1 MVAIR
6 AIHDWIG
13 PAGQLVSWNP
23 SAASYAKLKNAPVSA
38 VPVSYQQSQHIR
50 AFRSHETNGT
60 DMARLNIAA
69 WDMPGKCD
77 IRAMTHVINAYVRR
91 HDTFHSWFELPEDGE
106 VVRRTAKSP
115 RDIKLVAT
123 EHGEMTA
130 PQWREHV
137 LATPDPLQWDCFHFG
152 IIQREDHFTFYFS
165 IDHVHTDALLMGLVL
180 VEIHLMYAALVSG
193 APPIQLTDAGS
204 YDDYCVRQQEFT
216 SALSL
221 ESPEVKDW
229 VKFAEANDGTL
240 PVFPLPLG
248 DPSVPCGGELLV
260 ARLMDK
266 QQSERFESACLAEG
280 ARVIGGVIACA
291 ALAEYE
297 LTGRD
302 TYNVITP
309 TTTRRTP
316 AEFMTTGWFTG
327 VVPISVPID
336 PESFGVTAR
345 AIQKAFD
352 SGMDLAHVPF
362 ERVLELADGVVPSIR
377 KADPGVPMVSYLDTN
392 MPPLSPSIMNEWER
406 LNGRVYSDARS
417 AFQVGIWVNRA
428 EKETTVTIAF
438 PDNPI
443 ARESIEKYLHAMKAI
458 YLRVADGGWSTVP
471 ASNGT
476 GRSDALR
483 HNACRADLI
492 RAVKG

>member
-6 AIHDWIG
+6 TIHDWMG
-13 PAGQLVSWNP
+13 SSGVLTSWNP
-23 SAASYAKLKNAPVSA
+23 SSASLSKLRSAPVSS

-50 AFRSHETNGT
+50 AFRSHERNGT

-77 IRAMTHVINAYVRR
+77 VRAMTHVINAYVRR
-91 HDTFHSWFELPEDGE
+91 HDTFHSWFELTDDDV

-123 EHGEMTA
+123 EHGEMNA
-130 PQWREHV
+130 QQWRDHV

-152 IIQREDHFTFYFS
+152 IIQRDDHFTFYFS

-193 APPIQLTDAGS
+193 APPIPLADAGS
-204 YDDYCVRQQEFT
+204 YDDYCVKQAEFT
-216 SALSL
+216 AALTL
-221 ESPEVKDW
+221 ESQEVKDW
-229 VKFAEANDGTL
+229 IKFAEANDGTL
-240 PVFPLPLG
+240 PCFPLPLG
-248 DPSVPCGGELLV
+248 DPTVPCGGEMLTV
-260 ARLMDK
+260 RLMDK
-266 QQSERFESACLAEG
+266 HQSERFESACLSAG

-291 ALAEYE
+291 ALAEHE
-297 LTGRD
+297 ITGRPV
-302 TYNVITP
+302 YNVITP

-327 VVPISVPID
+327 VVPISVPVA
-336 PESFGVTAR
+336 PESFGDTAR
-345 AIQKAFD
+345 AMQKAFD
-352 SGMDLAHVPF
+352 AGMDLAHVPF
-362 ERVLELADGVVPSIR
+362 ERVLELAEGKVDSIR

-392 MPPLSPSIMNEWER
+392 LPPLSPAIMNEWER

-417 AFQVGIWVNRA
+417 AYQIGIWVNRS
-428 EKETTVTIAF
+428 EKETSVTIAY

-443 ARESIEKYLHAMKAI
+443 ARESVDKYLHAMRAV
-458 YLRVADGGWSTVP
+458 YLRVADGGTG
-471 ASNGT
+471 A

-483 HNACRADLI
+483 HNGCRSELI

>member
-6 AIHDWIG
+6 TIHDWMG
-13 PAGQLVSWNP
+13 SSGVLTSWNP
-23 SAASYAKLKNAPVSA
+23 SSASLAKLRNAPVSS

-50 AFRSHETNGT
+50 AFRSHERNGT

-77 IRAMTHVINAYVRR
+77 VRAMTHVINAYVRR
-91 HDTFHSWFELPEDGE
+91 HDTFHSWFELLDDDS

-115 RDIKLVAT
+115 RDIKLVPT
-123 EHGEMTA
+123 EHGEMNA
-130 PQWREHV
+130 QQWRDHV

-152 IIQREDHFTFYFS
+152 IIQRDDHFTFYFS

-193 APPIQLTDAGS
+193 APPIPLADAGS
-204 YDDYCVRQQEFT
+204 YDDYCVKQAEFT
-216 SALSL
+216 ASLTL
-221 ESPEVKDW
+221 ESPEVQDW
-229 VKFAEANDGTL
+229 IKFAEANDGTL
-240 PVFPLPLG
+240 PCFPLPLG
-248 DPSVPCGGELLV
+248 DPTVPCGGEMLTV
-260 ARLMDK
+260 RLMDK
-266 QQSERFESACLAEG
+266 HQSERFESACLSAG

-291 ALAEYE
+291 ALAEHE
-297 LTGRD
+297 LTGRPV
-302 TYNVITP
+302 YNIITP

-327 VVPISVPID
+327 VVPISVPVSPD
-336 PESFGVTAR
+336 SFGDTAR
-345 AIQKAFD
+345 AMQKAFD
-352 SGMDLAHVPF
+352 AGMDLAHVPF
-362 ERVLELADGVVPSIR
+362 ERVLELAEGKVASIR

-392 MPPLSPSIMNEWER
+392 LPPLSPAIMNEWER

-417 AFQVGIWVNRA
+417 AYQIGIWVNRS
-428 EKETTVTIAF
+428 EKETSVTIAY

-443 ARESIEKYLHAMKAI
+443 ARESVDKYLHAMRAV
-458 YLRVADGGWSTVP
+458 YLRVADGGSG
-471 ASNGT
+471 A

-483 HNACRADLI
+483 HNGCRSELI

>member
-6 AIHDWIG
+6 TIHDWMG
-13 PAGQLVSWNP
+13 ASGVLTSWNP
-23 SAASYAKLKNAPVSA
+23 SSAAVTKLRNAPVSS

-50 AFRSHETNGT
+50 AFRSHERKGT

-77 IRAMTHVINAYVRR
+77 VRAMTHVINAYVRR
-91 HDTFHSWFELPEDGE
+91 HDTFHSWFELTEDDV

-115 RDIKLVAT
+115 RDIKLVST
-123 EHGEMTA
+123 EHGEMNA
-130 PQWREHV
+130 QQWRDHV

-152 IIQREDHFTFYFS
+152 IIQRDDHFTFYFS

-193 APPIQLTDAGS
+193 APPIPLADAGS
-204 YDDYCVRQQEFT
+204 YDDYCVKQAEFAASLT
-216 SALSL
+216 L

-229 VKFAEANDGTL
+229 IRFAEANDGTL
-240 PVFPLPLG
+240 PCFPLPLG
-248 DPSVPCGGELLV
+248 DPTVPCGGEMLTV
-260 ARLMDK
+260 RLMDK
-266 QQSERFESACLAEG
+266 HQSERFESACLSAG

-291 ALAEYE
+291 AIAEHE
-297 LTGRD
+297 LTGEAV
-302 TYNVITP
+302 YNVITP

-327 VVPISVPID
+327 VVPISVPVVPD
-336 PESFGVTAR
+336 SFGDTAR
-345 AIQKAFD
+345 AMQKAFD
-352 SGMDLAHVPF
+352 AGMDLAHVPF
-362 ERVLELADGVVPSIR
+362 ERVLELAEGKVASIR

-392 MPPLSPSIMNEWER
+392 LPPLSPAIMNEWER

-417 AFQVGIWVNRA
+417 AYQIGIWVNRSD
-428 EKETTVTIAF
+428 KETSVTIAY

-443 ARESIEKYLHAMKAI
+443 ARESVDKYLHAMRAV
-458 YLRVADGGWSTVP
+458 YLRVADGGSG
-471 ASNGT
+471 A
-476 GRSDALR
+476 GRSEALR
-483 HNACRADLI
+483 HNGCRSELI

>member
-1 MVAIR
+1 MGSSGV
-6 AIHDWIG
+6 
-13 PAGQLVSWNP
+13 LTSWNP
-23 SAASYAKLKNAPVSA
+23 SSASLAKLRNAPVSS

-50 AFRSHETNGT
+50 AFRSHERNGT

-77 IRAMTHVINAYVRR
+77 VRAMTHVINAYVRR
-91 HDTFHSWFELPEDGE
+91 HDTFHSWFELLDDDS

-123 EHGEMTA
+123 EHGEMNA
-130 PQWREHV
+130 QQWRDHV

-152 IIQREDHFTFYFS
+152 IIQRDDHFTFYFS

-193 APPIQLTDAGS
+193 APPIPLADAGS
-204 YDDYCVRQQEFT
+204 YDDYCVKQAEFT
-216 SALSL
+216 SALTL

-229 VKFAEANDGTL
+229 IKFAEANDGTL
-240 PVFPLPLG
+240 PCFPLPLG
-248 DPSVPCGGELLV
+248 DPSVPCGGEMLTV
-260 ARLMDK
+260 RLMDK
-266 QQSERFESACLAEG
+266 HQSERFESACLSAG

-291 ALAEYE
+291 ALAEHE
-297 LTGRD
+297 LTGRPI
-302 TYNVITP
+302 YNVITP

-327 VVPISVPID
+327 VVPISVPVV
-336 PESFGVTAR
+336 PESFGDTAR
-345 AIQKAFD
+345 AMQKAFD
-352 SGMDLAHVPF
+352 AGMDLAHVPF
-362 ERVLELADGVVPSIR
+362 ERVLELAEGKVASIR

-392 MPPLSPSIMNEWER
+392 LPPLSPAIMNEWER

-417 AFQVGIWVNRA
+417 AYQIGIWVNRS
-428 EKETTVTIAF
+428 EKETSVTIAY

-443 ARESIEKYLHAMKAI
+443 ARESVDKYLHAMRAV
-458 YLRVADGGWSTVP
+458 YLRVADGAGSG
-471 ASNGT
+471 S

-483 HNACRADLI
+483 HNGCRSELI

>member
-6 AIHDWIG
+6 TIHDWMG
-13 PAGQLVSWNP
+13 SSGVLTSWNP
-23 SAASYAKLKNAPVSA
+23 SSASLTKLRNAPVSQ

-50 AFRSHETNGT
+50 AFRSHERNGT

-77 IRAMTHVINAYVRR
+77 VRAMTHVINAYVRR
-91 HDTFHSWFELPEDGE
+91 HDTFHSWFELLDDDS

-115 RDIKLVAT
+115 RDIKLVPT
-123 EHGEMTA
+123 EHGEMNA
-130 PQWREHV
+130 QQWRDHV

-152 IIQREDHFTFYFS
+152 IIQRDDHFTFYFS

-193 APPIQLTDAGS
+193 APPIPLADAGS
-204 YDDYCVRQQEFT
+204 YDDYCVKQAEYT
-216 SALSL
+216 ASLTL

-229 VKFAEANDGTL
+229 IKFAEANDGTL
-240 PVFPLPLG
+240 PCFPLPLG
-248 DPSVPCGGELLV
+248 DPTVPCGGEMLTV
-260 ARLMDK
+260 RLMDK
-266 QQSERFESACLAEG
+266 HQSERFESACLSAG

-291 ALAEYE
+291 ALAEHE
-297 LTGRD
+297 LTGRPV
-302 TYNVITP
+302 YNIITP

-327 VVPISVPID
+327 VVPISVPVA
-336 PESFGVTAR
+336 PESFGDTAR
-345 AIQKAFD
+345 AMQKAFD
-352 SGMDLAHVPF
+352 AGMDLAHVPF
-362 ERVLELADGVVPSIR
+362 ERVLELAEGKVASIR

-392 MPPLSPSIMNEWER
+392 LPPLSPAIMNEWER

-417 AFQVGIWVNRA
+417 AYQIGIWVNRS
-428 EKETTVTIAF
+428 EKETSVTIAY

-443 ARESIEKYLHAMKAI
+443 ARESVDKYLHAMRAV
-458 YLRVADGGWSTVP
+458 YLRVADGG
-471 ASNGT
+471 SNA
-476 GRSDALR
+476 GRSEALR
-483 HNACRADLI
+483 HNGCRSELI

>member
-6 AIHDWIG
+6 TIHDWMG
-13 PAGQLVSWNP
+13 SSGVLTSWNP
-23 SAASYAKLKNAPVSA
+23 SSASLTKLRNAPVSS

-50 AFRSHETNGT
+50 AFRSHERNGT

-77 IRAMTHVINAYVRR
+77 VRAMTHVINAYVRR
-91 HDTFHSWFELPEDGE
+91 HDTFYSWFELTDDDA

-123 EHGEMTA
+123 EHGEMNA
-130 PQWREHV
+130 QQWRDHV

-152 IIQREDHFTFYFS
+152 IIQRDDHFTFYFS

-193 APPIQLTDAGS
+193 APPIPLADAGS
-204 YDDYCVRQQEFT
+204 YDDYCVKQADFT
-216 SALSL
+216 AALTL
-221 ESPEVKDW
+221 ESQEVKDW
-229 VKFAEANDGTL
+229 IKFAEANDGTL
-240 PVFPLPLG
+240 PCFPLPLG
-248 DPSVPCGGELLV
+248 DPTVACGGEMLTV
-260 ARLMDK
+260 RLMDK
-266 QQSERFESACLAEG
+266 HQSERFESACISAG

-291 ALAEYE
+291 ALAEHE
-297 LTGRD
+297 LTGRPV
-302 TYNVITP
+302 YNVITP

-327 VVPISVPID
+327 VVPISVPVA
-336 PESFGVTAR
+336 PESFGDTAR
-345 AIQKAFD
+345 AMQKAFD
-352 SGMDLAHVPF
+352 AGMDLAHVPF
-362 ERVLELADGVVPSIR
+362 ERVLELAEGKVDSIR

-392 MPPLSPSIMNEWER
+392 LPPLSPAIMNEWER

-417 AFQVGIWVNRA
+417 AYQIGIWVNRS
-428 EKETTVTIAF
+428 EKETSVTIAY

-443 ARESIEKYLHAMKAI
+443 ARESVDKYLHAMRAV
-458 YLRVADGGWSTVP
+458 YLRVADGGSG
-471 ASNGT
+471 A

-483 HNACRADLI
+483 HNGCRSELI

>member
-6 AIHDWIG
+6 TIHDWMG
-13 PAGQLVSWNP
+13 SSGVLTSWNP
-23 SAASYAKLKNAPVSA
+23 SSASLTKLRNAPVSS

-50 AFRSHETNGT
+50 AFRSHERNGT

-77 IRAMTHVINAYVRR
+77 VRAMTHVINAYVRR
-91 HDTFHSWFELPEDGE
+91 HDTFHSWFELLDDDS

-123 EHGEMTA
+123 EHGEMNA
-130 PQWREHV
+130 QQWRDHV

-152 IIQREDHFTFYFS
+152 IIQRDDHFTFYFS

-193 APPIQLTDAGS
+193 APPIPLADAGS
-204 YDDYCVRQQEFT
+204 YDDYCVKQAEFT
-216 SALSL
+216 ASLTL

-229 VKFAEANDGTL
+229 IKFAEANDGTL
-240 PVFPLPLG
+240 PCFPLPLG
-248 DPSVPCGGELLV
+248 DPTVPCGGEMLTV
-260 ARLMDK
+260 RLMDK
-266 QQSERFESACLAEG
+266 HQSERFESACLSAG

-291 ALAEYE
+291 ALAEHE
-297 LTGRD
+297 LTGEPV
-302 TYNVITP
+302 YNVITP

-327 VVPISVPID
+327 VVPISVPVVPD
-336 PESFGVTAR
+336 SFGDTAR
-345 AIQKAFD
+345 AMQKAFD
-352 SGMDLAHVPF
+352 TGIDLAHVPF
-362 ERVLELADGVVPSIR
+362 ERVLELAEGKVASIR

-392 MPPLSPSIMNEWER
+392 LPPLSPAIMNEWER

-417 AFQVGIWVNRA
+417 AYQIGIWVNRS
-428 EKETTVTIAF
+428 EKETSVTIAY

-443 ARESIEKYLHAMKAI
+443 ARESVDKYLHAMRAV
-458 YLRVADGGWSTVP
+458 YLRVADGGSGP
-471 ASNGT
+471 

-483 HNACRADLI
+483 HNGCRSELI

>member
-6 AIHDWIG
+6 TIHDWMG
-13 PAGQLVSWNP
+13 SSGVLTSWNP
-23 SAASYAKLKNAPVSA
+23 SSASYTKLRNAPVSP
-38 VPVSYQQSQHIR
+38 VPVSYQQTQHIR
-50 AFRSHETNGT
+50 AFRSHERNGT

-77 IRAMTHVINAYVRR
+77 VRAMTHVINAYVRR
-91 HDTFHSWFELPEDGE
+91 HDTFHSWFELLDDGE

-115 RDIKLVAT
+115 RDIKLVST
-123 EHGEMTA
+123 ERGEMNA
-130 PQWREHV
+130 QQWREHV

-152 IIQREDHFTFYFS
+152 VIQREDHFTFYFS

-180 VEIHLMYAALVSG
+180 VEIHLMYAALISG
-193 APPIQLTDAGS
+193 APPITLADAGS
-204 YDDYCVRQQEFT
+204 YDDYCVKQAEYT
-216 SALSL
+216 AALTL
-221 ESPEVKDW
+221 ESPEVKEW
-229 VKFAEANDGTL
+229 IRFAQANDGTL
-240 PVFPLPLG
+240 PCFPLPLG
-248 DPSVPCGGELLV
+248 DPSVPCGGEMLTV
-260 ARLMDK
+260 RLMDK
-266 QQSERFESACLAEG
+266 HQSERFESACLSAG

-291 ALAEYE
+291 AIAEHE
-297 LTGRD
+297 LTGRPV
-302 TYNVITP
+302 YNVITP

-327 VVPISVPID
+327 IVPISVPVVVD
-336 PESFGVTAR
+336 SFGDTAR
-345 AIQKAFD
+345 AMQKAFD

-362 ERVLELADGVVPSIR
+362 ERVLELAEGKVDMIR

-392 MPPLSPSIMNEWER
+392 LPPLSPAIMNEWER

-417 AFQVGIWVNRA
+417 AYQIGIWVNRS
-428 EKETTVTIAF
+428 EKETSVTIAY

-443 ARESIEKYLHAMKAI
+443 ARESVDKYLHAMKAV
-458 YLRVADGGWSTVP
+458 YLRVADGGS
-471 ASNGT
+471 ASSA

-483 HNACRADLI
+483 HNGCRSDLI

>member
-13 PAGQLVSWNP
+13 SAGVLVSWNP
-23 SAASYAKLKNAPVSA
+23 SAASYAKLKTAPVSD
-38 VPVSYQQSQHIR
+38 VPVSYQQTQHIR
-50 AFRSHETNGT
+50 AFRSHQDNGT
-60 DMARLNIAA
+60 DMARLNIPT

-77 IRAMTHVINAYVRR
+77 IRAMTHVINTYVRR
-91 HDTFHSWFELPEDGE
+91 HDTFHSWFELTDDDS
-106 VVRRTAKSP
+106 VVRRTAKNP

-130 PQWREHV
+130 NQWRRHV
-137 LATPDPLQWDCFHFG
+137 LDTPDPLQWDCFHFG
-152 IIQREDHFTFYFS
+152 IIQREDHFTFYIS
-165 IDHVHTDALLMGLVL
+165 IDHVHTDALFMGLVL
-180 VEIHLMYAALVSG
+180 VEIHLMYAALING
-193 APPIQLTDAGS
+193 APPIQLTEAGS
-204 YDDYCVRQQEFT
+204 YADYCVRQHEFT
-216 SALSL
+216 SALTL

-229 VKFAEANDGTL
+229 IEFAKANDGTL

-266 QQSERFESACLAEG
+266 AQSERFESACLIEG

-297 LTGRD
+297 LTGRE
-302 TYNVITP
+302 TYNIITP

-327 VVPISVPID
+327 VVPISVPVD

-352 SGMDLAHVPF
+352 SGLELAHVPF
-362 ERVLELADGVVPSIR
+362 ERVLELAKGVVPGIR

-392 MPPLSPSIMNEWER
+392 LPPLSPTIMNEWER
-406 LNGRVYSDARS
+406 LNGRVYSDARA
-417 AFQVGIWVNRA
+417 AFQVGMWVNRA

-443 ARESIEKYLHAMKAI
+443 ARKSVEKYLHAMKAV
-458 YLRVADGGWSTVP
+458 YLRVADGDWSSMS
-471 ASNGT
+471 ASNGA

-483 HNACRADLI
+483 HNGCRSDLI
-492 RAVKG
+492 RAVTG

>member
-13 PAGQLVSWNP
+13 SAGVLVSWNP
-23 SAASYAKLKNAPVSA
+23 SAGSYAKLKNAPVSD

-50 AFRSHETNGT
+50 AFRSHESNGT

-91 HDTFHSWFELPEDGE
+91 HDTFHSWFDLQDDGE
-106 VVRRTAKSP
+106 IVRRTAKSP

-193 APPIQLTDAGS
+193 APPIQLTEAGS
-204 YDDYCVRQQEFT
+204 YGDYCVRQQEYA
-216 SALSL
+216 SALTL

-229 VKFAEANDGTL
+229 IKFAEANDGTL

-266 QQSERFESACLAEG
+266 QQSERFESVCLSEG

-291 ALAEYE
+291 ALAEHE
-297 LTGRD
+297 LTGRA

-352 SGMDLAHVPF
+352 SGIDLAHVPF
-362 ERVLELADGVVPSIR
+362 ERVLELAEGVVPGIR
-377 KADPGVPMVSYLDTN
+377 KGDPGVPMVSYLDTN

-458 YLRVADGGWSTVP
+458 YLRVADGGWSAVATP
-471 ASNGT
+471 NGT

-483 HNACRADLI
+483 HNACRTDLI

>member
-6 AIHDWIG
+6 TIHDWIG
-13 PAGQLVSWNP
+13 SPGVLTSWNP
-23 SAASYAKLKNAPVSA
+23 SSASLTKLRNAPVSQ

-50 AFRSHETNGT
+50 AFRSHERNGT

-77 IRAMTHVINAYVRR
+77 VRAMTHVINAYVRR
-91 HDTFHSWFELPEDGE
+91 HDTFHSWFELLDDDS

-115 RDIKLVAT
+115 RDIKLVPT
-123 EHGEMTA
+123 EHGEMNA
-130 PQWREHV
+130 QQWRDHV

-152 IIQREDHFTFYFS
+152 IIQRDDHFTFYFS

-193 APPIQLTDAGS
+193 APPIPLADAGS
-204 YDDYCVRQQEFT
+204 YDDYCVKQAEFT
-216 SALSL
+216 ESLTL

-229 VKFAEANDGTL
+229 IKFAEANDGTL
-240 PVFPLPLG
+240 PCFPLPLG
-248 DPSVPCGGELLV
+248 DPTVPCGGEMLTV
-260 ARLMDK
+260 RLMDK
-266 QQSERFESACLAEG
+266 HQSERFESACLSAG

-291 ALAEYE
+291 ALAEHE
-297 LTGRD
+297 LTGRPV
-302 TYNVITP
+302 YNVITP

-327 VVPISVPID
+327 VVPISVPVA
-336 PESFGVTAR
+336 PESFGDTAR
-345 AIQKAFD
+345 AMQKAFD
-352 SGMDLAHVPF
+352 AGMDLAHVPF
-362 ERVLELADGVVPSIR
+362 ERVLELAEGKVASIR

-392 MPPLSPSIMNEWER
+392 LPPLSPAIMNEWER

-417 AFQVGIWVNRA
+417 AYQIGIWVNRS
-428 EKETTVTIAF
+428 EKETSVTIAY

-443 ARESIEKYLHAMKAI
+443 ARESVDKYLHAMRAV
-458 YLRVADGGWSTVP
+458 YLRVADGGSS
-471 ASNGT
+471 A

-483 HNACRADLI
+483 HNGCRSELI

>member
-6 AIHDWIG
+6 TIHDWMG
-13 PAGQLVSWNP
+13 SSGVLTSWNP
-23 SAASYAKLKNAPVSA
+23 SSASLTKLRNAPVSS

-50 AFRSHETNGT
+50 AFRSHERNGT

-77 IRAMTHVINAYVRR
+77 VRAMTHVINAYVRR
-91 HDTFHSWFELPEDGE
+91 HDTFHSWFELLDDDSL
-106 VVRRTAKSP
+106 VRRTAKSP
-115 RDIKLVAT
+115 RDIKLAPT
-123 EHGEMTA
+123 EHGEMNA
-130 PQWREHV
+130 QQWRDHV

-152 IIQREDHFTFYFS
+152 IIQRDDHFTFYFS

-193 APPIQLTDAGS
+193 APPIPLADAGS
-204 YDDYCVRQQEFT
+204 YDDYCVKQAEFT
-216 SALSL
+216 AALTL

-229 VKFAEANDGTL
+229 IKFAEANDGTL
-240 PVFPLPLG
+240 PCFPLPLG
-248 DPSVPCGGELLV
+248 DPTVPCGGEMLTV
-260 ARLMDK
+260 RLMDK
-266 QQSERFESACLAEG
+266 HQSERFESACLSAG

-291 ALAEYE
+291 ALAEHE
-297 LTGRD
+297 LTGESV
-302 TYNVITP
+302 YNVITP

-327 VVPISVPID
+327 VVPISVPVV
-336 PESFGVTAR
+336 PESFGDTAR
-345 AIQKAFD
+345 AMQKAFD
-352 SGMDLAHVPF
+352 AGMDLAHVPF
-362 ERVLELADGVVPSIR
+362 ERVLELAEGKVASIR

-392 MPPLSPSIMNEWER
+392 LPPLSPAIMNEWER

-417 AFQVGIWVNRA
+417 AYQIGIWVNRS
-428 EKETTVTIAF
+428 EKETSVTIAY

-443 ARESIEKYLHAMKAI
+443 ARESVDKYLHAMRAV
-458 YLRVADGGWSTVP
+458 YLRIADGGSG
-471 ASNGT
+471 A

-483 HNACRADLI
+483 HNGCRSELI

>member
-6 AIHDWIG
+6 TIHDWMG
-13 PAGQLVSWNP
+13 SSGVLTSWNP
-23 SAASYAKLKNAPVSA
+23 SSASLAKLRNAPVSS

-50 AFRSHETNGT
+50 AFRSHERNGT

-77 IRAMTHVINAYVRR
+77 VRAMTHVINAYVRR
-91 HDTFHSWFELPEDGE
+91 HDTFHSWFELTDDDV

-123 EHGEMTA
+123 EHGEMNA
-130 PQWREHV
+130 QQWRDHV

-152 IIQREDHFTFYFS
+152 IIQRDDHFTFYFS

-193 APPIQLTDAGS
+193 APPIPLADAGS
-204 YDDYCVRQQEFT
+204 YDDYCVKQAEFT
-216 SALSL
+216 SALTL

-229 VKFAEANDGTL
+229 IKFAEANDGTL
-240 PVFPLPLG
+240 PCFPLPLG
-248 DPSVPCGGELLV
+248 DPSVPCGGEMLTV
-260 ARLMDK
+260 RLMDK
-266 QQSERFESACLAEG
+266 HQSERFESACLSAG

-291 ALAEYE
+291 ALAEHE
-297 LTGRD
+297 LTGRPI
-302 TYNVITP
+302 YNVITP

-327 VVPISVPID
+327 VVPISVPVV
-336 PESFGVTAR
+336 PESFGDTAR
-345 AIQKAFD
+345 AMQKAFD
-352 SGMDLAHVPF
+352 AGMDLAHVPF
-362 ERVLELADGVVPSIR
+362 ERVLELAEGKVASIR

-392 MPPLSPSIMNEWER
+392 LPPLSPAIMNEWER

-417 AFQVGIWVNRA
+417 AYQIGIWVNRS
-428 EKETTVTIAF
+428 EKETSVTIAY

-443 ARESIEKYLHAMKAI
+443 ARESVDKYLHAMRAV
-458 YLRVADGGWSTVP
+458 YLRVADGGSG
-471 ASNGT
+471 S

-483 HNACRADLI
+483 HNGCRSELI

>member
-6 AIHDWIG
+6 TIHDWMG
-13 PAGQLVSWNP
+13 SSGVLTSWNP
-23 SAASYAKLKNAPVSA
+23 SSASLAKLRNAPVSS

-50 AFRSHETNGT
+50 AFRSHERNGT

-77 IRAMTHVINAYVRR
+77 VRAMTHVINAYVRR
-91 HDTFHSWFELPEDGE
+91 HDTFHSWFELLDDDS

-123 EHGEMTA
+123 EHGEMNA
-130 PQWREHV
+130 QQWRDHV

-152 IIQREDHFTFYFS
+152 IIQRDDHFTFYFS

-193 APPIQLTDAGS
+193 APPIPLADAGS
-204 YDDYCVRQQEFT
+204 YDDYCVKQAEFT
-216 SALSL
+216 SALTL

-229 VKFAEANDGTL
+229 IKFAEANDGTL
-240 PVFPLPLG
+240 PCFPLPLG
-248 DPSVPCGGELLV
+248 DPSVPCGGEMLTV
-260 ARLMDK
+260 RLMDK
-266 QQSERFESACLAEG
+266 HQSERFESACLSAG

-291 ALAEYE
+291 ALAEHE
-297 LTGRD
+297 LTGRPI
-302 TYNVITP
+302 YNVITP

-327 VVPISVPID
+327 VVPISVPVV
-336 PESFGVTAR
+336 PESFGDTAR
-345 AIQKAFD
+345 AMQKAFD
-352 SGMDLAHVPF
+352 AGMELAHVPF
-362 ERVLELADGVVPSIR
+362 ERVLELAEGKVASIR

-392 MPPLSPSIMNEWER
+392 LPPLSPAIMNEWER

-417 AFQVGIWVNRA
+417 AYQIGIWVNRS
-428 EKETTVTIAF
+428 EKETSVTIAY

-443 ARESIEKYLHAMKAI
+443 ARESVDKYLHAMRAV
-458 YLRVADGGWSTVP
+458 YLRVADGGGSG
-471 ASNGT
+471 S

-483 HNACRADLI
+483 HNGCRSELI

>member
-1 MVAIR
+1 MGASGV
-6 AIHDWIG
+6 
-13 PAGQLVSWNP
+13 LTSWNP
-23 SAASYAKLKNAPVSA
+23 SSAAVTKLRNAPVSS

-50 AFRSHETNGT
+50 AFRSHERKGT

-77 IRAMTHVINAYVRR
+77 VRAMTHVINAYVRR
-91 HDTFHSWFELPEDGE
+91 HDTFHSWFELTEDDV

-115 RDIKLVAT
+115 RDIKLVST
-123 EHGEMTA
+123 EHGEMNA
-130 PQWREHV
+130 QQWRDHV

-152 IIQREDHFTFYFS
+152 IIQRDDHFTFYFS

-193 APPIQLTDAGS
+193 APPIPLADAGS
-204 YDDYCVRQQEFT
+204 YDDYCVKQAEFAASLT
-216 SALSL
+216 L

-229 VKFAEANDGTL
+229 IRFAEANDGTL
-240 PVFPLPLG
+240 PCFPLPLG
-248 DPSVPCGGELLV
+248 DPTVPCGGEMLTV
-260 ARLMDK
+260 RLMDK
-266 QQSERFESACLAEG
+266 HQSERFESACLSAG

-291 ALAEYE
+291 AIAEHE
-297 LTGRD
+297 LTGEAV
-302 TYNVITP
+302 YNVITP

-327 VVPISVPID
+327 VVPISVPVVPD
-336 PESFGVTAR
+336 SFGDTAR
-345 AIQKAFD
+345 AMQKAFD
-352 SGMDLAHVPF
+352 AGMDLAHVPF
-362 ERVLELADGVVPSIR
+362 ERVLELAEGKVASIR

-392 MPPLSPSIMNEWER
+392 LPPLSPAIMNEWER

-417 AFQVGIWVNRA
+417 AYQIGIWVNRSD
-428 EKETTVTIAF
+428 KETSVTIAY

-443 ARESIEKYLHAMKAI
+443 ARESVDKYLHAMRAV
-458 YLRVADGGWSTVP
+458 YLRVADGGSG
-471 ASNGT
+471 A
-476 GRSDALR
+476 GRSEALR
-483 HNACRADLI
+483 HNGCRSELI

>member
-6 AIHDWIG
+6 TIHDWMG
-13 PAGQLVSWNP
+13 SSGVLTSWNP
-23 SAASYAKLKNAPVSA
+23 SSASYAKLRNAPVSS
-38 VPVSYQQSQHIR
+38 VPVSYQQTQHIR
-50 AFRSHETNGT
+50 AFRSHERNGT

-69 WDMPGKCD
+69 WDMPGQCD
-77 IRAMTHVINAYVRR
+77 VRAMTHVINAYVRR
-91 HDTFHSWFELPEDGE
+91 HDTFHSWFEFLDDGE

-115 RDIKLVAT
+115 RDIKLVPT
-123 EHGEMTA
+123 ERGEMNA
-130 PQWREHV
+130 QQWREHV

-152 IIQREDHFTFYFS
+152 IIQRDDHFTFYFS

-193 APPIQLTDAGS
+193 APPIPLADAGS
-204 YDDYCVRQQEFT
+204 YDDYCVKQAEFT
-216 SALSL
+216 AALTL
-221 ESPEVKDW
+221 ESPEVKEW
-229 VKFAEANDGTL
+229 IRFAQANDGTL
-240 PVFPLPLG
+240 PCFPLPLG
-248 DPSVPCGGELLV
+248 DPSVSCGGEMLTV
-260 ARLMDK
+260 RLMDK
-266 QQSERFESACLAEG
+266 HQSERFESACLSAG

-291 ALAEYE
+291 AMAEHE
-297 LTGRD
+297 LTGRPV
-302 TYNVITP
+302 YNVITP

-327 VVPISVPID
+327 IVPISVPVVPD
-336 PESFGVTAR
+336 SFGDTAR
-345 AIQKAFD
+345 AMQKAFD

-362 ERVLELADGVVPSIR
+362 ERVLELAEGKVDTIR

-392 MPPLSPSIMNEWER
+392 LPPLSPAIMNEWER

-417 AFQVGIWVNRA
+417 AYQIGIWVNRS
-428 EKETTVTIAF
+428 EKETSVTIAY

-443 ARESIEKYLHAMKAI
+443 ARESVDKYLHAMKAV
-458 YLRVADGGWSTVP
+458 YLRVADGGSAT
-471 ASNGT
+471 AGA

-483 HNACRADLI
+483 HNACRSDLI

>member
-6 AIHDWIG
+6 TIHDWMG
-13 PAGQLVSWNP
+13 SSGVLTSWNP
-23 SAASYAKLKNAPVSA
+23 SSASLAKLRNAPVSS

-50 AFRSHETNGT
+50 AFRSHERNGT

-77 IRAMTHVINAYVRR
+77 VRAMTHVINAYVRR
-91 HDTFHSWFELPEDGE
+91 HDTFHSWFELTEDDA

-123 EHGEMTA
+123 EHGEMNA
-130 PQWREHV
+130 QQWRDHV

-152 IIQREDHFTFYFS
+152 IIQRDDHFTFYFS

-193 APPIQLTDAGS
+193 APPIPLADAGS
-204 YDDYCVRQQEFT
+204 YDDYCVKQAEFT
-216 SALSL
+216 SSLTL

-229 VKFAEANDGTL
+229 IKFAQANDGTL
-240 PVFPLPLG
+240 PCFPLPLG
-248 DPSVPCGGELLV
+248 DPSVPCGGEMLTV
-260 ARLMDK
+260 RLMDK
-266 QQSERFESACLAEG
+266 HQSERFESACLSAG

-291 ALAEYE
+291 ALAEHE
-297 LTGRD
+297 LTGEAV
-302 TYNVITP
+302 YNVITP

-327 VVPISVPID
+327 VVPISVPVV
-336 PESFGVTAR
+336 PESFGDTAR
-345 AIQKAFD
+345 AMQKAFD
-352 SGMDLAHVPF
+352 AGMDLAHVPF
-362 ERVLELADGVVPSIR
+362 ERVLELAEGKVPGIR

-392 MPPLSPSIMNEWER
+392 LPPLSPAIMNEWER

-417 AFQVGIWVNRA
+417 AYQIGIWVNRS
-428 EKETTVTIAF
+428 EKETSVTIAY

-443 ARESIEKYLHAMKAI
+443 ARESVDKYLHAMRAV
-458 YLRVADGGWSTVP
+458 YLRVADGGSG
-471 ASNGT
+471 A

-483 HNACRADLI
+483 HNGCRSELI

>member
-6 AIHDWIG
+6 TIHDWMG
-13 PAGQLVSWNP
+13 SSGVLTSWNP
-23 SAASYAKLKNAPVSA
+23 SSASLAKLRNAPVSS

-50 AFRSHETNGT
+50 AFRSHERNGT

-77 IRAMTHVINAYVRR
+77 VRAMTHVINAYVRR
-91 HDTFHSWFELPEDGE
+91 HDTFHSWFELLDDDS

-123 EHGEMTA
+123 EHGEMNA
-130 PQWREHV
+130 QQWRDHV

-152 IIQREDHFTFYFS
+152 IIQRDDHFTFYFS

-193 APPIQLTDAGS
+193 APPIPLADAGS
-204 YDDYCVRQQEFT
+204 YDDYCVKQAEFT
-216 SALSL
+216 SALTL

-229 VKFAEANDGTL
+229 IKFAEANDGTL
-240 PVFPLPLG
+240 PCFPLPLG
-248 DPSVPCGGELLV
+248 DPSVPCGGEMLTV
-260 ARLMDK
+260 RLMDK
-266 QQSERFESACLAEG
+266 HQSERFESACLSAG

-291 ALAEYE
+291 ALAEHE
-297 LTGRD
+297 LTGRPI
-302 TYNVITP
+302 YNVITP

-327 VVPISVPID
+327 VVPISVPVV
-336 PESFGVTAR
+336 PESFGDTAR
-345 AIQKAFD
+345 AMQKAFD
-352 SGMDLAHVPF
+352 AGMDLAHVPF
-362 ERVLELADGVVPSIR
+362 ERVLELAEGKVASIR

-392 MPPLSPSIMNEWER
+392 LPPLSPAIMNEWER

-417 AFQVGIWVNRA
+417 AYQIGIWVNRS
-428 EKETTVTIAF
+428 EKETSVTIAY

-443 ARESIEKYLHAMKAI
+443 ARESVDKYLHAMRAV
-458 YLRVADGGWSTVP
+458 YLRVADGAGSG
-471 ASNGT
+471 S

-483 HNACRADLI
+483 HNGCRSELI

>member
-6 AIHDWIG
+6 AIHDWMG
-13 PAGQLVSWNP
+13 SAGVLVSWNP
-23 SAASYAKLKNAPVSA
+23 SAASYAKLKNAPVSDI
-38 VPVSYQQSQHIR
+38 PVSYQQAQHIR
-50 AFRSHETNGT
+50 AFRSHQSSGT
-60 DMARLNIAA
+60 DMARLNIPA

-91 HDTFHSWFELPEDGE
+91 HDTFHSWFELSDDDE
-106 VVRRTAKSP
+106 VIRRTAKSP

-130 PQWREHV
+130 SQWREHV

-152 IIQREDHFTFYFS
+152 IIQREDHFTFYIS
-165 IDHVHTDALLMGLVL
+165 IDHVHTDALFMGLVL
-180 VEIHLMYAALVSG
+180 VEIHLMYAALISG
-193 APPIQLTDAGS
+193 APPIQLTEAGS
-204 YDDYCVRQQEFT
+204 YADYCVRQQEYT

-221 ESPEVKDW
+221 ESPEVRDW
-229 VKFAEANDGTL
+229 IKFAEANDGTL
-240 PVFPLPLG
+240 PRFPLPLG
-248 DPSVPCGGELLV
+248 DPTVACGGELLTV
-260 ARLMDK
+260 RLMDK
-266 QQSERFESACLAEG
+266 AQSERFESACLAEG

-291 ALAEYE
+291 ALAEYQV
-297 LTGRD
+297 TGREM
-302 TYNVITP
+302 YNIITP

-327 VVPISVPID
+327 IVPINVQVD

-352 SGMDLAHVPF
+352 SGLELAHVPF
-362 ERVLELADGVVPSIR
+362 ERVLELAEGVVPGIR
-377 KADPGVPMVSYLDTN
+377 KPDPGVPMVSYLDTN
-392 MPPLSPSIMNEWER
+392 LPPLSPAIMNEWER

-417 AFQVGIWVNRA
+417 AYQVGIWVNRA

-443 ARESIEKYLHAMKAI
+443 ARESIDKYLHAMKAI
-458 YLRVADGGWSTVP
+458 YLQVADGGWSAAT
-471 ASNGT
+471 AQAGA

-483 HNACRADLI
+483 HNNCRSDLI

>member
-6 AIHDWIG
+6 TIHDWMG
-13 PAGQLVSWNP
+13 SSGVLTSWNP
-23 SAASYAKLKNAPVSA
+23 SSASLAKLGNAPVSS

-50 AFRSHETNGT
+50 AFRSHERNGT

-77 IRAMTHVINAYVRR
+77 VRAMTHVINAYVRR
-91 HDTFHSWFELPEDGE
+91 HDTFHSWFELTEDDV
-106 VVRRTAKSP
+106 VVRRTAKNP

-123 EHGEMTA
+123 EHGEMNA
-130 PQWREHV
+130 QQWRDHV

-152 IIQREDHFTFYFS
+152 IIQRDDHFTFYFS

-193 APPIQLTDAGS
+193 APPIPLADAGS
-204 YDDYCVRQQEFT
+204 YDDYCVKQAEFT
-216 SALSL
+216 SALTL

-229 VKFAEANDGTL
+229 IKFAQANDGTL
-240 PVFPLPLG
+240 PCFPLPLG
-248 DPSVPCGGELLV
+248 DPSVPCGGEMLTV
-260 ARLMDK
+260 RLMDK
-266 QQSERFESACLAEG
+266 HQSERFESACLSAG

-291 ALAEYE
+291 ALAEHE
-297 LTGRD
+297 LTGEAV
-302 TYNVITP
+302 YNVITP

-327 VVPISVPID
+327 VVPISVPVV
-336 PESFGVTAR
+336 PESFGDTAR
-345 AIQKAFD
+345 AMQKAFD
-352 SGMDLAHVPF
+352 AGMDLAHVPF
-362 ERVLELADGVVPSIR
+362 ERVLELAEGKVPGIR

-392 MPPLSPSIMNEWER
+392 LPPLSPAIMNEWER

-417 AFQVGIWVNRA
+417 AYQIGIWVNRS
-428 EKETTVTIAF
+428 EKETSVTIAY

-443 ARESIEKYLHAMKAI
+443 ARESVDKYLHAMRAV
-458 YLRVADGGWSTVP
+458 YLRVADGGSS
-471 ASNGT
+471 A

-483 HNACRADLI
+483 HNGCRSELI

>member
-6 AIHDWIG
+6 TIHDWMG
-13 PAGQLVSWNP
+13 SSGVLTSWNP
-23 SAASYAKLKNAPVSA
+23 SSASLAKLGNAPVSS

-50 AFRSHETNGT
+50 AFRSHERNGT

-77 IRAMTHVINAYVRR
+77 VRAMTHVINAYVRR
-91 HDTFHSWFELPEDGE
+91 HDTFHSWFELTEDDV
-106 VVRRTAKSP
+106 VVRRTAKNP

-123 EHGEMTA
+123 EHGEMNA
-130 PQWREHV
+130 QQWRDHV

-152 IIQREDHFTFYFS
+152 IIQRDDHFTFYFS

-193 APPIQLTDAGS
+193 APPIPLADAGS
-204 YDDYCVRQQEFT
+204 YDDYCVKQAEFT
-216 SALSL
+216 SSLTL

-229 VKFAEANDGTL
+229 IKFAQANDGTL
-240 PVFPLPLG
+240 PCFPLPLG
-248 DPSVPCGGELLV
+248 DPSVPCGGEMLTV
-260 ARLMDK
+260 RLMDK
-266 QQSERFESACLAEG
+266 HQSERFESACLSAG

-291 ALAEYE
+291 ALAEHE
-297 LTGRD
+297 LTGEAV
-302 TYNVITP
+302 YNVITP

-327 VVPISVPID
+327 VVPISVPVV
-336 PESFGVTAR
+336 PESFGDTAR
-345 AIQKAFD
+345 AMQKAFD
-352 SGMDLAHVPF
+352 AGMDLAHVPF
-362 ERVLELADGVVPSIR
+362 ERVLELAEGKVPGIR

-392 MPPLSPSIMNEWER
+392 LPPLSPAIMNEWER

-417 AFQVGIWVNRA
+417 AYQIGIWVNRS
-428 EKETTVTIAF
+428 EKETSVTIAY

-443 ARESIEKYLHAMKAI
+443 ARESVDKYLHAMRAV
-458 YLRVADGGWSTVP
+458 YLRVADGGSS
-471 ASNGT
+471 A

-483 HNACRADLI
+483 HNGCRSELI

>member
-6 AIHDWIG
+6 TIHDWMG
-13 PAGQLVSWNP
+13 SSGVLTSWNP
-23 SAASYAKLKNAPVSA
+23 SSASLAKLRNAPVSS

-50 AFRSHETNGT
+50 AFRSHERNGT

-77 IRAMTHVINAYVRR
+77 VRAMTHVINAYVRR
-91 HDTFHSWFELPEDGE
+91 HDTFHSWFELTEDDV

-123 EHGEMTA
+123 EHGEMNA
-130 PQWREHV
+130 QQWRDHV

-152 IIQREDHFTFYFS
+152 IIQRDDHFTFYFS

-193 APPIQLTDAGS
+193 APPIPLADAGS
-204 YDDYCVRQQEFT
+204 YDDYCVKQAEFT
-216 SALSL
+216 SALTL

-229 VKFAEANDGTL
+229 IKFAQANDGTL
-240 PVFPLPLG
+240 PCFPLPLG
-248 DPSVPCGGELLV
+248 DPSVPCGGEMLTV
-260 ARLMDK
+260 RLMDK
-266 QQSERFESACLAEG
+266 HQSERFESACLSAG

-291 ALAEYE
+291 ALAEHE
-297 LTGRD
+297 LTGEAV
-302 TYNVITP
+302 YNVITP

-327 VVPISVPID
+327 VVPISVPVV
-336 PESFGVTAR
+336 PESFGDTAR
-345 AIQKAFD
+345 AMQKAFD
-352 SGMDLAHVPF
+352 AGMDLAHVPF
-362 ERVLELADGVVPSIR
+362 ERVLELAEGKVPGIR

-392 MPPLSPSIMNEWER
+392 LPPLSPAIMNEWER

-417 AFQVGIWVNRA
+417 AYQIGIWVNRS
-428 EKETTVTIAF
+428 EKETSVTIAY

-443 ARESIEKYLHAMKAI
+443 ARESVDKYLHAMRAV
-458 YLRVADGGWSTVP
+458 YLRVADCGSGV
-471 ASNGT
+471 

-483 HNACRADLI
+483 HNGCRSELI

>member
-1 MVAIR
+1 MGSSGV
-6 AIHDWIG
+6 
-13 PAGQLVSWNP
+13 LTSWNP
-23 SAASYAKLKNAPVSA
+23 SSASLTKLRNAPVSQ

-50 AFRSHETNGT
+50 AFRSHERNGT

-77 IRAMTHVINAYVRR
+77 VRAMTHVINAYVRR
-91 HDTFHSWFELPEDGE
+91 HDTFHSWFELLDDDS

-115 RDIKLVAT
+115 RDIKLVPT
-123 EHGEMTA
+123 EHGEMNA
-130 PQWREHV
+130 QQWRDHV

-152 IIQREDHFTFYFS
+152 IIQRDDHFTFYFS

-193 APPIQLTDAGS
+193 APPIPLADAGS
-204 YDDYCVRQQEFT
+204 YDDYCVKQAEYT
-216 SALSL
+216 ASLTL

-229 VKFAEANDGTL
+229 IKFAEANDGTL
-240 PVFPLPLG
+240 PCFPLPLG
-248 DPSVPCGGELLV
+248 DPTVPCGGEMLTV
-260 ARLMDK
+260 RLMDK
-266 QQSERFESACLAEG
+266 HQSERFESACLSAG

-291 ALAEYE
+291 ALAEHE
-297 LTGRD
+297 LTGRPV
-302 TYNVITP
+302 YNIITP

-327 VVPISVPID
+327 VVPISVPVA
-336 PESFGVTAR
+336 PESFGDTAR
-345 AIQKAFD
+345 AMQKAFD
-352 SGMDLAHVPF
+352 AGMDLAHVPF
-362 ERVLELADGVVPSIR
+362 ERVLELAEGKVASIR

-392 MPPLSPSIMNEWER
+392 LPPLSPAIMNEWER

-417 AFQVGIWVNRA
+417 AYQIGIWVNRS
-428 EKETTVTIAF
+428 EKETSVTIAY

-443 ARESIEKYLHAMKAI
+443 ARESVDKYLHAMRAV
-458 YLRVADGGWSTVP
+458 YLRVADGG
-471 ASNGT
+471 SNA
-476 GRSDALR
+476 GRSEALR
-483 HNACRADLI
+483 HNGCRSELI

>member
-6 AIHDWIG
+6 TIHDWIG
-13 PAGQLVSWNP
+13 SPGVLTSWNP
-23 SAASYAKLKNAPVSA
+23 SSASLTKLRNAPVSQ

-50 AFRSHETNGT
+50 AFRSHERNGT

-77 IRAMTHVINAYVRR
+77 VRAMTHVINAYVRR
-91 HDTFHSWFELPEDGE
+91 HDTFHSWFELLDDDS

-115 RDIKLVAT
+115 RDIKLVPT
-123 EHGEMTA
+123 EHGEMNA
-130 PQWREHV
+130 QQWRDHV

-152 IIQREDHFTFYFS
+152 IIQRDDHFTFYFS

-193 APPIQLTDAGS
+193 APPIPLADAGS
-204 YDDYCVRQQEFT
+204 YDDYCVKQAEFT
-216 SALSL
+216 ASLTL

-229 VKFAEANDGTL
+229 IKFAEANDGTL
-240 PVFPLPLG
+240 PCFPLPLG
-248 DPSVPCGGELLV
+248 DPTVPCGGEMLTV
-260 ARLMDK
+260 RLMDK
-266 QQSERFESACLAEG
+266 HQSERFESACLSAG

-291 ALAEYE
+291 ALAEHE
-297 LTGRD
+297 LTGRPV
-302 TYNVITP
+302 YNVITP

-327 VVPISVPID
+327 VVPISVPVA
-336 PESFGVTAR
+336 PESFGDTAR
-345 AIQKAFD
+345 AMQKAFD
-352 SGMDLAHVPF
+352 AGMDLAHVPF
-362 ERVLELADGVVPSIR
+362 ERVLELAEGKVASIR

-392 MPPLSPSIMNEWER
+392 LPPLSPAIMNEWER

-417 AFQVGIWVNRA
+417 AYQIGIWVNRS
-428 EKETTVTIAF
+428 EKETSVTIAY

-443 ARESIEKYLHAMKAI
+443 ARESVDKYLHAMRAV
-458 YLRVADGGWSTVP
+458 YLRVADGGSS
-471 ASNGT
+471 A

-483 HNACRADLI
+483 HNGCRSELI